1 MTKLNVLIAGSTGY
15 IGMQLIKILA
25 KHKKVNIK
33 YLCAN
38 TSTGKKITHFYKDLK
53 LINIP
58 KIIKFKKKLL
68 DDVDVVFTALPNGES
83 QKISKLLK
91 KKNILIDLS
100 ADFRLK
106 SSIDFFIIFS
116 IFS

>member
-38 TSTGKKITHFYKDLK
+38 TSTGKKITHFLSIFNCNNFFWSS
-53 LINIP
+53 LNILHHQN
-58 KIIKFKKKLL
+58 ILSKKKLP
-68 DDVDVVFTALPNGES
+68 VFWA
-83 QKISKLLK
+83 KIT
-91 KKNILIDLS
+91 D
-100 ADFRLK
+100 
-106 SSIDFFIIFS
+106 FS
-116 IFS
+116 IFSLHDAI